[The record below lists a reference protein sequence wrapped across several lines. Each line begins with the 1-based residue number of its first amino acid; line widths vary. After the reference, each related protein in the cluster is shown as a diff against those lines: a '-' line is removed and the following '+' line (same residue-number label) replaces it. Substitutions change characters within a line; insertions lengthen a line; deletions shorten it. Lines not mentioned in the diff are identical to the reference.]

1 MGYTTT
7 FEGSFHVDGP
17 LSEAARDLIE
27 GLSTTRRMKRDSQK
41 LADRLGITL
50 EECLAKFGEEGQ
62 LYCGEREHFGQAETS
77 DVIDGNSPPNGQPGL
92 WCQWIY
98 DENECAI
105 VWDEGEKFYY
115 YVEWLEYLIR
125 KVIAPEGRSL
135 NGSVRFCGEDESD
148 VGTIHVENNVVTRSA
163 PLEV

>member
-7 FEGSFHVDGP
+7 FEGSFQVDGP
-17 LSEAARDLIE
+17 LSAAALDLIH

-50 EECLAKFGEEGQ
+50 EECLAKYGEEGQ
-62 LYCGEREHFGQAETS
+62 LYCGEREFFGQAETS
-77 DVIDGNSPPNGQPGL
+77 DIIDFNSPPVGQPGL

-98 DENECAI
+98 DEDTGTIAWNEA
-105 VWDEGEKFYY
+105 EKFYF
-115 YVEWLEYLIR
+115 YVEWIEYLIQ
-125 KVIAPEGRSL
+125 KVIVPEGRAL
-135 NGSVRFCGEDESD
+135 NGSVRYCGEEDWD
-148 VGTIHVENNVVTRSA
+148 VGTIHIENNVVTKSA